1 MVDVRRIVDVGR
13 RLIDDTLLD
22 SAIIGD
28 RSMVADGYGG
38 WTEIWTDRA
47 SSTACRYVS
56 RQMGTQTDS
65 DPRTGAGEFGFPEGQ
80 AVLFAVGTDVI
91 EGDRITNP
99 VTGAQWI
106 VTASRTPD
114 SQLQTVLRVIVREMD
129 ASSA

>member
-1 MVDVRRIVDVGR
+1 M
-13 RLIDDTLLD
+13 
-22 SAIIGD
+22 
-28 RSMVADGYGG
+28 
-38 WTEIWTDRA
+38 
-47 SSTACRYVS
+47 
-56 RQMGTQTDS
+56 
-65 DPRTGAGEFGFPEGQ
+65 
-80 AVLFAVGTDVI
+80 VGTDVI